1 VQVPAYAGRT
11 LTLLAVIVAWVPFRA
26 NGLHSTLAMLRGMA
40 GGNGLALPQ
49 MIVQAF
55 PPLAAIATPVPLLRF
70 LGDART
76 LSFPEVSACLL
87 LGWVIVLAL
96 PTVHAL
102 SERARGWALTAGFA
116 FTVQALFFAPHVTPF
131 LYFQF

>member
-1 VQVPAYAGRT
+1 
-11 LTLLAVIVAWVPFRA
+11 
-26 NGLHSTLAMLRGMA
+26 
-40 GGNGLALPQ
+40 LPR
-49 MIVQAF
+49 MIVHAF

-87 LGWVIVLAL
+87 LGWTIVLAM
-96 PTVHAL
+96 PTVHEL